1 MDALLQVGL
10 AQAAIAL
17 SAFNLITFLWL
28 GLMVLLLGDRR
39 SLITWVGGVGLLLAA
54 LFFLCHGALVG
65 AGLPSG
71 ASPSDVWW
79 RVSWLPAFLAPL
91 FWAATGLHYAGLAG
105 VWRSL
110 RLPLLGGLAGL
121 GALTVLLALIYW
133 PALAHYGD
141 FIRLLDASLRLRQPT
156 PPPPDVSP
164 VLPAL
169 GLAFVVYIGACACL
183 PWILLVARRLLP
195 DAARG
200 SERATSD
207 ETLLW
212 NAGDAWSR
220 ARAGL
225 IGASLCMMAAGAVV
239 AGIGALVLLSEHRAA
254 VTAVTGTLPLPAPT
268 TRPGHV
274 PIILVGADLVVQT
287 ALAGLG
293 LTLGRAVL
301 RQGILVERRLPQRGY
316 LSHWRGMALIAGVL
330 AAVVAWMTGLEAEV
344 LPDLLLLVAL
354 ITAAYAAITW
364 QSFAAHDRLLMQL
377 RPFIASLTTSQ
388 ASWLAADPREIERN
402 VEALFTSL
410 CRDVLGAARGRLSLT
425 AGRLHRTFSYAAP
438 AGAGTDPYDGQEWAL
453 PVSDERG
460 VVARLVL
467 GPRVDGAGYTSADL
481 EVARACGQRILDAVG
496 EFMAAQAIASLAR
509 RRGLEVELS
518 AALPRRVLHDEV
530 LPRLHLA
537 MLRLE
542 ALRARLPEA
551 RLSEPV
557 AEPAGAPSALTPSL
571 SNADTSLA
579 SDELEA
585 VVHELGQAHHD
596 LAALMRA
603 APIANAS
610 RRYLEHGLVS
620 ALRATLDGEFR
631 GAFDDVRF
639 EASDDACSAADA
651 LTPIVADLL
660 LGAVQE
666 SLRNANRHG
675 RGGDLHRRLAIQVT
689 LAADDQAVSVSVG
702 DDGVGLQS
710 ERGRDGQANG
720 QSQNGHKPAHG
731 ASFVVQPAETAG
743 TQSGLLTHGALIA
756 LVGGALTVHS
766 VPGKGTTVTIRVPR
780 AARASATATA
790 TATLP
795 LDIPPG

>member
-1 MDALLQVGL
+1 METLLQDGL
-10 AQAAIAL
+10 AQIAIAL
-17 SAFNLITFLWL
+17 SAFNLITFLWF

-39 SLITWVGGVGLLLAA
+39 NLITWVGGIGLLLAA

-65 AGLPSG
+65 AGLPEG

-79 RVSWLPAFLAPL
+79 RVSWLPAFVAPL

-105 VWRSL
+105 VWKNL
-110 RLPLLGGLAGL
+110 RPLVLAAVAGL
-121 GALTVLLALIYW
+121 GLLTVLLALVYW

-141 FIRLLDASLRLRQPT
+141 FIRLLDASIRLRQPAH
-156 PPPPDVSP
+156 PPPDVSP

-169 GLAFVVYIGACACL
+169 GLAFVVYIAVCASL

-195 DAARG
+195 NTTHPSEHADSDA
-200 SERATSD
+200 
-207 ETLLW
+207 TLLW
-212 NAGDAWSR
+212 DPGDAWSR
-220 ARAGL
+220 ARPSL
-225 IGASLCMMAAGAVV
+225 LGASLCMMAAGAVV
-239 AGIGALVLLSEHRAA
+239 AGIGALVLLSEHRASL
-254 VTAVTGTLPLPAPT
+254 TTVTGNLPIQVPV

-274 PIILVGADLVVQT
+274 PTILVGADLVVQI

-316 LSHWRGMALIAGVL
+316 LVHWRGMALVAAVL
-330 AAVVAWMTGLEAEV
+330 AAAVAWMTGLESEA

-354 ITAAYAAITW
+354 ITGAYAVVTW
-364 QSFAAHDRLLMQL
+364 QSFAAHDRLLAQM
-377 RPFIASLTTSQ
+377 RPFISSLTTGQ
-388 ASWLAADPREIERN
+388 ASWLATEPRDIERS

-425 AGRLHRTFSYAAP
+425 AGRLHRTFTYTAP
-438 AGAGTDPYDGQEWAL
+438 DNALSDPDDHQEWAL

-496 EFMAAQAIASLAR
+496 EFVAAQAIASLAR
-509 RRGLEVELS
+509 RRGLEAELS
-518 AALPRRVLHDEV
+518 AALPRRVLHDDV
-530 LPRLHLA
+530 LPRLHLS

-542 ALRARLPEA
+542 ALRARLPAA
-551 RLSEPV
+551 RV
-557 AEPAGAPSALTPSL
+557 AASAAALTAPAALEQPSL
-571 SNADTSLA
+571 ADESSVT

-585 VVHELGQAHHD
+585 VVRELGQAHHD

-603 APIANAS
+603 TPIVNK
-610 RRYLEHGLVS
+610 RHLEHGLVN
-620 ALRATLDGEFR
+620 ALRAALDGEFR
-631 GAFDDVRF
+631 GTFDTLTF
-639 EASDDACSAADA
+639 DAPEDARIAADA

-666 SLRNANRHG
+666 ALRNAGRHG
-675 RGGDLHRRLAIQVT
+675 RGDDLHRQLGVRVA
-689 LAADDQAVSVSVG
+689 LAADEHVVTITVA

-710 ERGRDGQANG
+710 ERVREGGSIGEVNDDATTII
-720 QSQNGHKPAHG
+720 
-731 ASFVVQPAETAG
+731 VQPANTTG
-743 TQSGLLTHGALIA
+743 TRSGLLTHGALIA

-766 VPGKGTTVTIRVPR
+766 VPSNGTIVTIRVPR
-780 AARASATATA
+780 VGSASPGPIES
-790 TATLP
+790 P
-795 LDIPPG
+795 LQ